1 MNVTKF
7 SVGIRD
13 QLIKWYKWAFMEQ
26 SDSCCRSG
34 QSTWQF
40 FHVYSTYQRQL
51 QILTVGRKAY
61 STSFLSLFHPCSTPT
76 LERCQICNT
85 LKRNNRGFKNAHCR
99 CSTPY
104 FLASQRLALVGVKQA
119 SFRDDISLSLFFGKN
134 KSKTK
139 LINFAVL
146 VFVINKAV
154 PSFCSRQNFILSN
167 SHHTFLTNSRIG
179 L

>member
-1 MNVTKF
+1 MSLHGTE
-7 SVGIRD
+7 R
-13 QLIKWYKWAFMEQ
+13 LL
-26 SDSCCRSG
+26 
-34 QSTWQF
+34 
-40 FHVYSTYQRQL
+40 L
-51 QILTVGRKAY
+51 QIWPINLTILPCLLNIPKATPNPY
-61 STSFLSLFHPCSTPT
+61 CGQESIFYILSILIPSMFYPHTGEMSN
-76 LERCQICNT
+76 LQHS
-85 LKRNNRGFKNAHCR
+85 KRNNRGFKNAHCR